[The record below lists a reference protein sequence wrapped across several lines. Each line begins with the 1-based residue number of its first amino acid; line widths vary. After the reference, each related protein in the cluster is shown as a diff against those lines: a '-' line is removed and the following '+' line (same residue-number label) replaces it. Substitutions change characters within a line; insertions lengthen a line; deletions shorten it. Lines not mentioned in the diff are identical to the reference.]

1 MAAKQA
7 LSVDPQE
14 VAKFD
19 RLAADWWDPNGP
31 MRPLHRINP
40 VRLGYVRDRLCG
52 RFGRDPALRKPLAG
66 LTVLD
71 IGCGGGLIA
80 EPLSRLGADVTGL
93 DAAAENL
100 RVAREH
106 ARQSGLKI
114 DYRDDT
120 AEALAAKARRF
131 DAVLALEVVE
141 HVADVPAFLTAVAS
155 LVKPGGALVLS
166 TLNRTAKAFLQAV
179 VGAEYVLRWLPR
191 GTHNW
196 RRFQRPAEI
205 ARALCAAGLTV
216 EDLTGMTL
224 DLRSGEWRLGG
235 DAAVNYLMAARR
247 A

>member
-1 MAAKQA
+1 MAPKQA
-7 LSVDPQE
+7 LSIDPQE

-52 RFGRDPALRKPLAG
+52 RFGRDPATRKPLAG
-66 LTVLD
+66 LAVLD
-71 IGCGGGLIA
+71 IGCGGGLMA

-106 ARQSGLKI
+106 AQQSGLRI
-114 DYRDDT
+114 DYRDDA
-120 AEALAAKARRF
+120 AEALATKGRRF

-141 HVADVPAFLTAVAS
+141 HVADVPAFLAAVAL

-191 GTHNW
+191 GTHDW

-205 ARALCAAGLTV
+205 ARALRANGLTV
-216 EDLTGMTL
+216 DDLTGMTL
-224 DLRSGEWRLGG
+224 DLRSRGWRLGG
-235 DAAVNYLMAARR
+235 DAAVNYLMAASRI
-247 A
+247 